1 MTVVDWV
8 IGHLLKSHHTP
19 GAGTCKAGPNPV
31 DFAPRFT
38 YDGVDPCGRNPLP
51 EVDVASLT
59 LVVMAAGIGSRYGGL
74 KQIEPVGPS
83 GEIVIDYSIY
93 DALRAGFDRV
103 VFIIR
108 RDLEEA
114 FRRKLGRTVERRTE
128 VAYVFQ
134 ELEAVPSGFRVPAGR
149 TKPWG
154 TGHAIL
160 LCRESV
166 RTPFLALNADDFYGR
181 GAFEAMAAYLRGRQD
196 GPDGY
201 AYAMAG
207 YSLSNT
213 LSAHGH
219 VARAACQ
226 MTPDGYLSDVR
237 ELLRIQRFPDGIK
250 HTVNGADWHPLPEQC
265 VVSMNFWGFT
275 PSIFAELEARFTRF
289 LDERAGDIL
298 KAEFLIPEVVGALVR
313 EKKARVK
320 VLPVADKWFG
330 VTYPED
336 RPVVQAAVRELVRTG
351 IYPARLWGA

>member
-1 MTVVDWV
+1 MGST
-8 IGHLLKSHHTP
+8 
-19 GAGTCKAGPNPV
+19 A
-31 DFAPRFT
+31 R
-38 YDGVDPCGRNPLP
+38 GRIPLP

-74 KQIEPVGPS
+74 KQIEPVGPG
-83 GEIVIDYSIY
+83 GEMVIDYSVF
-93 DALRAGFDRV
+93 DALQAGFDRV

-114 FRRKLGRTVERRTE
+114 FREKIGRTVERRAE

-134 ELEAVPSGFRVPAGR
+134 DLQAVPAGFRVPAGR

-154 TGHAIL
+154 TGHAVL
-160 LCRESV
+160 LSRKSV

-207 YSLSNT
+207 YSLRNT

-219 VARAACQ
+219 VARAVCRE
-226 MTPDGYLSDVR
+226 TPDGYLADVR
-237 ELLRIQRFPDGIK
+237 ELLRIQRFPDGIR
-250 HTVNGADWHPLPEQC
+250 HTTNGVDWCLLPEESL
-265 VVSMNFWGFT
+265 VSMNFWGFT
-275 PSIFAELEARFTRF
+275 PSIFAELEARFRRF
-289 LDERAGDIL
+289 LEEPAGDLL
-298 KAEFLIPEVVGALVR
+298 KAEFLVPEVVGALVR

-320 VLPVADKWFG
+320 ILPVSDKWFG

-336 RPVVQAAVRELVRTG
+336 RPRVQSAILELVRAG
-351 IYPARLWGA
+351 VYPPELWKT